1 MIFVWQGDMV
11 DDEAVL
17 LKDVLDCQLV
27 ELKGK
32 TWGLSF
38 QVTTTDPSGHPRCVD
53 LTTRTMPSNTSGTAP
68 PTSNPGIFYRLN
80 ISRVLL
86 CGTVVQSKI
95 LLHGFEGGEC
105 TLG

>member
-1 MIFVWQGDMV
+1 MV

-38 QVTTTDPSGHPRCVD
+38 QVTTTDPSGHPRCAD
-53 LTTRTMPSNTSGTAP
+53 LTRKTLTAH
-68 PTSNPGIFYRLN
+68 TN
-80 ISRVLL
+80 
-86 CGTVVQSKI
+86 GTVPPLVQPWHI
-95 LLHGFEGGEC
+95 LSSEHFLFAVVWDCRAAVSYTHL
-105 TLG
+105 TLPTT